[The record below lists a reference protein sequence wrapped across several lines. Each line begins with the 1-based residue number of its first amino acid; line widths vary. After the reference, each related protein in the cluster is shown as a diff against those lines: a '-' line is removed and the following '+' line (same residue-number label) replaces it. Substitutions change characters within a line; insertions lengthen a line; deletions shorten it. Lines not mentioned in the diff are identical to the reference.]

1 MKNQK
6 IFNFFKKTLR
16 KMTFRLITF
25 IFICALLVA
34 GSFTY
39 WLFHLPS
46 QYSGETAEA
55 IIVLTG
61 GSGRLKAGAML
72 LKDKK
77 ADALLISGVNVR
89 LSDKGLFKQ
98 MPVLDRKLKKDV
110 SIGREAE
117 NTRGNAIEAKQ
128 WMAENNYDT
137 AIIVTSYWHMERAML
152 EFSHIM
158 EDKEFIAYPVLTDD
172 YLSKGRYGYLSKDML
187 LLLFKEYCKLN
198 MRKLQLLLTDD

>member
-6 IFNFFKKTLR
+6 IFNFFKKTLK

-34 GSFTY
+34 GSFAY
-39 WLFHLPS
+39 WLFHFPS

-98 MPVLDRKLKKDV
+98 MPVLDKKLKKDV

-117 NTRGNAIEAKQ
+117 NTKGNAIEAKQ
-128 WMAENNYDT
+128 WMTENNYDT

-158 EDKEFIAYPVLTDD
+158 EDKEFIAYPVLADD

-198 MRKLQLLLTDD
+198 MRKLQLLLTSK